1 MPSDYVIHSATELY
15 SVYYGSMRSGVASMT
30 DGLDALFEGRG
41 PTLSAGEVAELLGMT
56 KQGVYHWLR
65 DGVLPGY
72 KVGTT
77 WFILRDE
84 LKETLR
90 KGANAGPARSD
101 QGKGDE

>member
-1 MPSDYVIHSATELY
+1 
-15 SVYYGSMRSGVASMT
+15 MRTTARVFPVT
-30 DGLDALFEGRG
+30 DGLDALFEGRD
-41 PTLSAGEVAELLGMT
+41 PTLSAPEVAEMLGMT

-65 DGVLPGY
+65 DGVIPGY

-90 KGANAGPARSD
+90 KGANAPRLRGTKSQED
-101 QGKGDE
+101 DKEG

>member
-1 MPSDYVIHSATELY
+1 MPSEYVIHRATELY

-90 KGANAGPARSD
+90 KGANAGPARSGP
-101 QGKGDE
+101 GKGDE

>member
-1 MPSDYVIHSATELY
+1 
-15 SVYYGSMRSGVASMT
+15 MT
-30 DGLDALFEGRG
+30 DAIDQLFDGCG
-41 PTLSAGEVAELLGMT
+41 ATLSVSEAAEILGMT
-56 KQGVYHWLR
+56 KQGIYYWLR

-90 KGANAGPARSD
+90 
-101 QGKGDE
+101 QGKNTPKEK

>member
-1 MPSDYVIHSATELY
+1 
-15 SVYYGSMRSGVASMT
+15 MT
-30 DGLDALFEGRG
+30 DGLDALFEGRRA
-41 PTLSAGEVAELLGMT
+41 TLTAPEVAEILGMT

-65 DGVLPGY
+65 DGVIPGY

-90 KGANAGPARSD
+90 KGSNAPRVP
-101 QGKGDE
+101 GKSKPTEEG